1 MSAFRGFLVAAWV
14 VLVAYTGIVVARH
27 GLGFLPVFFGDI
39 AAGQWPG
46 QFNLDFSCFLLL
58 SALWTAWRS
67 GFSSAGMVLA
77 IIAFVGGAGFL
88 LPYLA
93 VLTITTRGDMASVL
107 LGPVR
112 ARRGQGAEVR
122 NR

>member
-1 MSAFRGFLVAAWV
+1 MVAFRGFLVAAWV

-58 SALWTAWRS
+58 SALWTAWRNS
-67 GFSSAGMVLA
+67 FSIVGMVLA

-107 LGPVR
+107 LGPAR
-112 ARRGQGAEVR
+112 ARRGQGAVVGDR
-122 NR
+122 